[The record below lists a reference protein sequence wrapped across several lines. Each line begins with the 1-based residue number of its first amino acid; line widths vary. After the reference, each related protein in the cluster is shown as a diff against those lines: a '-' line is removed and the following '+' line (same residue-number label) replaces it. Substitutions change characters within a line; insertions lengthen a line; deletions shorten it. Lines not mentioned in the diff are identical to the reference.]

1 MTKEAEETRVK
12 PLPDPPAADKTDKAE
27 KPSER
32 ELALEY
38 YKVARAEIIERMK
51 MREAILFAYLTA
63 VSALLTVVLASTRQR
78 SCFCSCHCLVPLLG
92 LGTASII
99 AQHHEMIGIW
109 SKYQVFELSAVLKSP
124 VMWESCDALWQYG
137 KSSLRR
143 LM

>member
-99 AQHHEMIGIW
+99 AQHHEMIGSGRNI
-109 SKYQVFELSAVLKSP
+109 
-124 VMWESCDALWQYG
+124 
-137 KSSLRR
+137 KSSSCQRFSRVPLCGSLAMLYGSTENRV
-143 LM
+143 